1 VSAVVPI
8 CQTRRPSAKTL
19 RYGAELAEKQK
30 RALELAARKDI
41 DLTGLGQVLLPNN
54 NLSRVSNRRDRPERT
69 ARARAEGGPLR
80 AAPLLRVRPPGQS
93 CRPDPRQPAAPG
105 SAPEVR
111 PARGLENG
119 LLRFDRQQVN
129 ISFER
134 YYLRSAVD
142 TRFVANAGGCP
153 LFRTETA

>member
-1 VSAVVPI
+1 MPYGDDIIAICQAFQRNQPFVMGRAGDPSGPKTKVTARPGPLDERVALVPI

-69 ARARAEGGPLR
+69 ARARAEGGPLP
-80 AAPLLRVRPPGQS
+80 AP
-93 CRPDPRQPAAPG
+93 
-105 SAPEVR
+105 
-111 PARGLENG
+111 
-119 LLRFDRQQVN
+119 
-129 ISFER
+129 
-134 YYLRSAVD
+134 
-142 TRFVANAGGCP
+142 P
-153 LFRTETA
+153 LFRLR

>member
-69 ARARAEGGPLR
+69 ARARAEGASGLSARRLCCEFGHRGNRVGPTRANPLR
-80 AAPLLRVRPPGQS
+80 QVPHQKCGLR
-93 CRPDPRQPAAPG
+93 
-105 SAPEVR
+105 
-111 PARGLENG
+111 
-119 LLRFDRQQVN
+119 
-129 ISFER
+129 
-134 YYLRSAVD
+134 
-142 TRFVANAGGCP
+142 AG
-153 LFRTETA
+153 